1 MDKLKELNLKSRG
14 STVQSLDLE
23 INAIQKRIEELTK
36 KLGTPDLP
44 EDESKLYHR
53 QIKEEIAKRDAAK
66 LNKRAQMEHR
76 PNGREV
82 FQQMDELLLNADII
96 AATLNS
102 SMNKTMENF
111 FVNKNVKD
119 CRPFAICIMDEASQ
133 CVEPEALIPLR
144 LGFNKLVMVGDPAQL
159 GATVT
164 SVQAK
169 KHNYDVS
176 LFSR

>member
-1 MDKLKELNLKSRG
+1 
-14 STVQSLDLE
+14 
-23 INAIQKRIEELTK
+23 
-36 KLGTPDLP
+36 
-44 EDESKLYHR
+44 
-53 QIKEEIAKRDAAK
+53 
-66 LNKRAQMEHR
+66 
-76 PNGREV
+76 
-82 FQQMDELLLNADII
+82 
-96 AATLNS
+96 
-102 SMNKTMENF
+102 MENF
-111 FVNKNVKD
+111 FVNKNIKD

-176 LFSR
+176 LFSRIFKEFEYQANTPIQHLSVQYRMHSDIMTW